1 MENIMTP
8 SRLPLPGFSHL
19 AKKCSLRLLKSATLS
34 APGPVL
40 LATVHKKLIT
50 MERFYVLQPKNCT
63 DSFLQKIFN
72 RGNL

>member
-1 MENIMTP
+1 MTP

-40 LATVHKKLIT
+40 LATVPQKTDYNGTILCFTAQKLY
-50 MERFYVLQPKNCT
+50 RY
-63 DSFLQKIFN
+63 FLTKDI
-72 RGNL
+72 